1 MNKKEFTK
9 KQLKKQLT
17 TLTEAKGGVKDSI
30 YNSMRDAFNALKNLK
45 KALVGHTYGEDTI
58 TFGDFQKITA
68 AKNFIE
74 KQWEQ
79 MKDFD
84 RAEKETKKEKEVVKK
99 NEQSEGHGKMY
110 NALQG
115 VREGKVVKINQGTLK
130 RIVERVIKEQK

>member
-9 KQLKKQLT
+9 KQLKKELT
-17 TLTEAKGGVKDSI
+17 TLTEAKGGVKDNI
-30 YNSMRDAFNALKNLK
+30 YNSMKDAFNALKNLK
-45 KALVGHTYGEDTI
+45 KALVGHKHGKDTI
-58 TFGDFQKITA
+58 TFRDTQKITA
-68 AKNFIE
+68 AADFI
-74 KQWEQ
+74 KRQWEE

-84 RAEKETKKEKEVVKK
+84 REEKETKEEKEVVKK

>member
-1 MNKKEFTK
+1 
-9 KQLKKQLT
+9 
-17 TLTEAKGGVKDSI
+17 
-30 YNSMRDAFNALKNLK
+30 
-45 KALVGHTYGEDTI
+45 
-58 TFGDFQKITA
+58 
-68 AKNFIE
+68 
-74 KQWEQ
+74 